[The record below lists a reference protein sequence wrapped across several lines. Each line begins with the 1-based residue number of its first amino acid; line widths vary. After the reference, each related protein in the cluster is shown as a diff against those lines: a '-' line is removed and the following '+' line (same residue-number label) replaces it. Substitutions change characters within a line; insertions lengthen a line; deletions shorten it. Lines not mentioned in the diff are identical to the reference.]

1 MSRFRTGTAFLAL
14 SAASLFLLAGCSSV
28 GDMFSSDDKKPLPGE
43 RIPVLALE
51 KQLEPESAALKAQGF
66 IAPDAWRNEFW
77 PQAGGYP
84 NHAMQN
90 LALGTGALH
99 TAWTAK
105 IGEGASRSLPLTAQ
119 PVVVDGRVFTL
130 DTDSH
135 LSAFD
140 AQSGKPLWSVSVRPD
155 GEDEAVIGGGL
166 AYSAGTIYVT
176 TGYAG
181 VLALDP
187 DNGKVRWKSDIS
199 SPARAAPSVVDN
211 RVFVTTLDNRLIALD
226 TASGKNLWE
235 YAGINDAAGLVG
247 AASPA
252 ATSDIVIPAF
262 SSGEIVALRVENG
275 AVAWSDTLSSA
286 VRSDNLAGLSDISG
300 LPVIDKGTVFAV
312 SFGGGLVAIDERTGT
327 RIWQREISGSDTPWV
342 AGNHL
347 FVVTTDNRLVAL
359 GRDTG
364 AIRWVSS
371 LQKGAKDEPVLW
383 SGPVLAGGRLIL
395 VNTRG
400 LMIEVSP
407 ETGELIRSQDLG
419 APVSMPPL
427 VAGETLYILADNGTL
442 MALR

>member
-1 MSRFRTGTAFLAL
+1 MSRLRSRAAFLIL
-14 SAASLFLLAGCSSV
+14 PTSLCLLTSCSSI

-51 KQLEPESAALKAQGF
+51 KQLEPESAELKAQGF
-66 IAPDAWRNEFW
+66 IAPDPWKNEFW

-90 LALGTGALH
+90 LALSPDQLH
-99 TAWTAK
+99 VAWTAN
-105 IGEGASRSLPLTAQ
+105 IGQGASRSLPLTAQ
-119 PVVVDGRVFTL
+119 PVVVDGKIFTL
-130 DTDSH
+130 DTDSK

-140 AQSGKPLWSVSVRPD
+140 AQSGKPLWSVSIRPD
-155 GEDEAVIGGGL
+155 GEDESVIGGGL
-166 AYSAGTIYVT
+166 AYSAGTLYVT
-176 TGYAG
+176 TGYAS
-181 VLALDP
+181 VLAIDP
-187 DNGKVRWKSDIS
+187 MTGKVRWNANIS
-199 SPARAAPSVVDN
+199 SPARAAPSVVDS

-226 TASGKNLWE
+226 TASGKSLWE

-262 SSGEIVALRVENG
+262 SSGEIVALQVENG
-275 AVAWSDTLSSA
+275 TVAWSDTLSSA

-327 RIWQREISGSDTPWV
+327 RMWQREISGSDTPWV
-342 AGNHL
+342 SGNHL

-364 AIRWVSS
+364 AIRWVAT
-371 LQKGAKDEPVLW
+371 LRKGAKDEPVLW
-383 SGPVLAGGRLIL
+383 SGPILAGGRLIL
-395 VNTRG
+395 VNTQG
-400 LMIEVSP
+400 LLIEVSP
-407 ETGELIRSQDLG
+407 EDGSLIRSQDLG
-419 APVSMPPL
+419 APVSVPPL
-427 VAGETLYILADNGTL
+427 VAGGILYVLADNGTL